1 MLGKSDYYYIMTAE
15 KISKLARI
23 ASEKNDQKSINL
35 LYKEAIKYNLKYFY
49 EDEQD
54 LEWFVNCLTVE
65 QLIRLKIN
73 STS

>member
-1 MLGKSDYYYIMTAE
+1 MNAE

>member
-1 MLGKSDYYYIMTAE
+1 MTAE

-23 ASEKNDQKSINL
+23 ASEKNDQMAINL

>member
-1 MLGKSDYYYIMTAE
+1 MTAE

-23 ASEKNDQKSINL
+23 ASEKNDQMAINL

-65 QLIRLKIN
+65 QIIQL
-73 STS
+73 SD

>member
-1 MLGKSDYYYIMTAE
+1 MTAE

-23 ASEKNDQKSINL
+23 ASEKNDQMAINL

-54 LEWFVNCLTVE
+54 LEWFMNCLTVE
-65 QLIRLKIN
+65 QIIQL
-73 STS
+73 SD

>member
-1 MLGKSDYYYIMTAE
+1 MTTE

-23 ASEKNDQKSINL
+23 AFEKNDQMAINL
-35 LYKEAIKYNLKYFY
+35 LYIEAIKYNLKYFY

-65 QLIRLKIN
+65 QIIRLPD
-73 STS
+73 